1 MIRKYGDHDLDDLL
15 EVWHQASVI
24 AHHFM
29 DDEFFAGERKA
40 IQNDHL
46 PIADTWVYES
56 EGKVVGFISLLGEN
70 VGAIFVHP
78 AMQSKGIG
86 RSLMDHARSLRG
98 QLQLEVFKANRAA
111 RAFYDQYGFEVVEE
125 YFHEAL
131 GHPMLKMQLDF
142 EGIASDPD
150 HKSAQI

>member
-1 MIRKYGDHDLDDLL
+1 MIRRYGDHDLEDLL

-29 DDEFFAGERKA
+29 DDEFFAGEREA

-46 PIADTWVYES
+46 PIADTWVYEL
-56 EGKVVGFISLLGEN
+56 EGKVVGFVSLLGHH

-78 AMQSKGIG
+78 AMQRKGIG
-86 RSLMDHARSLRG
+86 RILMDHARSLCG
-98 QLQLEVFKANRAA
+98 QLELEVFKANRVG
-111 RAFYDQYGFEVVEE
+111 RAFYDQYGFKVVGE

-131 GHPMLKMQLDF
+131 GQPMLKMQLNV
-142 EGIASDPD
+142 PD
-150 HKSAQI
+150 VSIK

>member
-1 MIRKYGDHDLDDLL
+1 MIRRYGDQDLDDLL

-29 DDEFFAGERKA
+29 NDEFFEGEREA

-56 EGKVVGFISLLGEN
+56 EGKVVGFISLLGQH

-78 AMQSKGIG
+78 AMHSKGIG
-86 RSLMDHARSLRG
+86 RSLMDHARSLHG
-98 QLQLEVFKANRAA
+98 QLQLDVFKENRVA

-125 YFHEAL
+125 YFHDAL
-131 GHPMLKMQLDF
+131 GHPMLKMQLNV
-142 EGIASDPD
+142 PD
-150 HKSAQI
+150 ISTQPRC

>member
-1 MIRKYGDHDLDDLL
+1 MIRKYGDNDLDDLL
-15 EVWHQASVI
+15 EVWHQASLI

-29 DDEFFAGERKA
+29 DDEFFASEREA

-46 PIADTWVYES
+46 PIAETCVYEL
-56 EGKVVGFISLLGEN
+56 EGKVVGFISLLEHH

-78 AMQSKGIG
+78 AMQRESIG

-98 QLQLEVFKANRAA
+98 QLQLEVFKANQVG
-111 RAFYDQYGFEVVEE
+111 RAFYDQYGFVVVEE

-131 GHPMLKMQLDF
+131 KQPMLKMQLDV
-142 EGIASDPD
+142 PD
-150 HKSAQI
+150 ISIKGS

>member
-1 MIRKYGDHDLDDLL
+1 MIRKYGDHDLEDLL

-29 DDEFFAGERKA
+29 DAEFFAREREA

-46 PIADTWVYES
+46 LIADTWVYEL
-56 EGKVVGFISLLGEN
+56 EGKVVGFISLLGHQ

-78 AMQSKGIG
+78 AMQRKGIG
-86 RSLMDHARSLRG
+86 RSLMDHAGSLCG
-98 QLQLEVFKANRAA
+98 QLELEVFKANRVG

-131 GHPMLKMQLDF
+131 GQPMLKMQLDVP
-142 EGIASDPD
+142 GVSL
-150 HKSAQI
+150 K